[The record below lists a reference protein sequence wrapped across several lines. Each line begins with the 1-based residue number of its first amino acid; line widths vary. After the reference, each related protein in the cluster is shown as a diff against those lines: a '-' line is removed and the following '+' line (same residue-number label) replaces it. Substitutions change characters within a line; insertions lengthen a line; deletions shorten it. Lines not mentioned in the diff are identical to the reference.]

1 MTTYTMQGF
10 SRVVNFTTGGYE
22 SFATSQINYIRQDG
36 QGDFVYH
43 YNWIDETG
51 QSARL
56 VDVFDPWSHSVIVDR
71 AGGTP
76 IDLVDSSSF
85 VEQQVFAVDWG
96 VGKTTYVL
104 ATFQPVEGIENIYF
118 IGGDLPAIANLAQL
132 NAFLANPSRYILSG
146 PYEGGQPIALAGF
159 LNTSIDENDL
169 ITAVDGQPLYWDA
182 GIGNDTL
189 TGGVTNDTLLGGAG
203 NDVMIGG
210 GGLDTLWGGAGDDTL
225 TGDGHRSNLYGGA
238 GNDLLIGGALFGDM
252 MQGGTGDDLFQMSN
266 GTLMGDIWVSHST
279 AMGGSGLDT
288 ITGGLAGDV
297 GYGGDDADLMNGN
310 QGADMLSGGN
320 GNDRIFG
327 GDDNDTLL
335 GGGNDDSIEGGAG
348 DDNLDGGSGND
359 LLFAEDGND
368 SVTGGDGNDD
378 LFGDIGN
385 DSLTGGTG
393 NDRIYG
399 QDGNDRQFGD
409 AGNDT
414 LGGGIGNDR
423 LDGGVGND
431 FVRGDAG
438 SDTLLGGIGNDTI
451 QGGTGLDQMY
461 GQAGADVFR
470 FIATNESGPAA
481 MDRITGFQVGIDDI
495 DLAAIDARAALAGN
509 QAFSFIGAAP
519 FTAEGQ
525 VRVSFV
531 GPDTLIEANT
541 SGTGTAEFAVL
552 LLGNLAVSAT
562 DFLL

>member
-1 MTTYTMQGF
+1 MTTYSIQGF

-56 VDVFDPWSHSVIVDR
+56 ADVFDPWSHSVIVNR
-71 AGGTP
+71 AAGIP
-76 IDLVDSSSF
+76 IDLINGSTF

-96 VGKTTYVL
+96 VGLTTYVL
-104 ATFQPVEGIENIYF
+104 ATFQRAEGIENIFF
-118 IGGDLPAIANLAQL
+118 IGGDMPAIANLAEL

-146 PYEGGQPIALAGF
+146 PFEGGQPIALAGF
-159 LNTSIDENDL
+159 LNASIAEDDL
-169 ITAVDGQPLYWDA
+169 ITAVDSVPLYWDA

-189 TGGVTNDTLLGGAG
+189 AGGLTNDTLLGGAG
-203 NDVMIGG
+203 NDVLTGG
-210 GGLDTLWGGAGDDTL
+210 GGLDTLSGGAGDDTL
-225 TGDGHRSNLYGGA
+225 TADGHHSNLSGGA

-252 MQGGTGDDLFQMSN
+252 MQGGAGDDQIQMSN
-266 GTLMGDIWVSHST
+266 GTLLGEIWVSHST

-297 GYGGDDADLMNGN
+297 GYGGDDADVLNGN

-320 GNDRIFG
+320 GDDRLAG
-327 GDDNDTLL
+327 GDDNDTLQ

-348 DDNLDGGSGND
+348 DDNLDGGTGND
-359 LLFAEDGND
+359 MIFAE
-368 SVTGGDGNDD
+368 
-378 LFGDIGN
+378 IGN
-385 DSLTGGTG
+385 DSLTGDDGNDDLYGDFGNDLLQGGLG
-393 NDRIYG
+393 NDRLFG

-414 LGGGIGNDR
+414 LGGGVGNDR
-423 LDGGVGND
+423 LEAGDGND
-431 FVRGDAG
+431 LLRGDAG
-438 SDTLLGGIGNDTI
+438 SDTLLGGFGNDTL
-451 QGGTGLDQMY
+451 QGGNGLDQMY

-470 FIATNESGPAA
+470 FLASSESGPAA
-481 MDRITGFQVGIDDI
+481 MDRITGFQIGIDDI
-495 DLAAIDARAALAGN
+495 DLIAIDASASLVGN

-525 VRVSFV
+525 LRVTFV
-531 GPDTLIEANT
+531 GADTLVEANT
-541 SGTGTAEFAVL
+541 TGTGAAEFAVL